1 MSETLDMK
9 HWYDGWFYAVF
20 VDPWEKEIGEIIS
33 DFMEDDSTVIDI
45 GCGTGA
51 IVFRL
56 AKKCKRVVG
65 IELSLKMIQYAN
77 KKKEEGKYPNV
88 EFVHADATNLSGTID
103 QRFDYAITSL
113 VIHEMKVDDRVK
125 AINEMKVIAKK
136 IIIADYIA
144 PQPMNLWGISNIL
157 SERLAGI
164 DHYRNYRSFI
174 ADKGIDNLLYSCGL
188 HIEQEK
194 IDKTGTFRIVK
205 VSL

>member
-1 MSETLDMK
+1 M
-9 HWYDGWFYAVF
+9 
-20 VDPWEKEIGEIIS
+20 
-33 DFMEDDSTVIDI
+33 
-45 GCGTGA
+45 
-51 IVFRL
+51 
-56 AKKCKRVVG
+56 
-65 IELSLKMIQYAN
+65 
-77 KKKEEGKYPNV
+77 
-88 EFVHADATNLSGTID
+88 
-103 QRFDYAITSL
+103 
-113 VIHEMKVDDRVK
+113 
-125 AINEMKVIAKK
+125 NEMKAIAKK

-205 VSL
+205 SSL